1 MFTILTWDHT
11 QHISPIR
18 ISSPSF
24 FSSPSSP
31 LPIPPRSS
39 LSSSSILYPVL
50 PSYPSSLHSFLP
62 IHSLISLLSLH
73 STPFPHPLLNEW
85 ELKSKKNLRFT
96 TVFTTKKWDMTF
108 EASMRSNLKE
118 ALSHSPNYWEL
129 SHHPWVEVDAHQLSR
144 WSWQHLPNPH
154 LRTHCGL
161 QHLKC

>member
-62 IHSLISLLSLH
+62 IHSLLSLH

-85 ELKSKKNLRFT
+85 ELKSKKNLRFI

-118 ALSHSPNYWEL
+118 ALVSHSPNYWEL
-129 SHHPWVEVDAHQLSR
+129 SHLPWVEVDAHHSSW
-144 WSWQHLPNPH
+144 WSWHHLPNPH
-154 LRTHCGL
+154 LRTHCG
-161 QHLKC
+161 